1 MINFGYQLTPSSQID
16 LDVSDNSLF
25 KEIRKDVPD
34 ISTCIGC
41 GSCVA
46 SCSSGVFT
54 KVGFRKALLLLERG
68 MDSKAA
74 SMLKGCVLCG
84 KCTLVCPRGINT
96 RHAIVLIYR
105 KLEQRQKR

>member
-1 MINFGYQLTPSSQID
+1 MINFGYTLTPSSQID

-25 KEIRKDVPD
+25 KEIMKVVPD

-46 SCSSGVFT
+46 TCTSGVFT
-54 KVGFRKALLLLERG
+54 KTAFRKAILLLERG
-68 MDSKAA
+68 MNSEAE
-74 SMLKGCVLCG
+74 SMLKGCMLCG

-96 RHAIVLIYR
+96 RQAIILICR
-105 KLEQRQKR
+105 KLE